1 MSKLSNEPGVPKR
14 TFKQKMKVFIFKNIV
29 NKWNSFKLKKIRGVD
44 VGFGCNINRKA
55 KIDGINPKGV
65 HLGDYVRVSQNALI
79 LAHDGYRDGAYVDTY
94 IGNHVNIGWG
104 AVINPG
110 LKIGNHVIIGANA
123 VVTKDV
129 PNNCIVAGNPAKIIK
144 LGIELNNHGAMI
156 NRGHRPSG
164 QTKEELL
171 NKN

>member
-1 MSKLSNEPGVPKR
+1 MDKVELGKPKR
-14 TFKQKMKVFIFKNIV
+14 TFKQKLKVRTFKFV
-29 NKWNSFKLKKIRGVD
+29 NKINSFYLRNIRGVD
-44 VGFGCNINRKA
+44 VGEGCNINRKA
-55 KIDGINPKGV
+55 KIDGVNPKGV

-79 LAHDGYRDGAYVDTY
+79 LAHDAYRDGAYVDTF

-129 PNNCIVAGNPAKIIK
+129 PDGCIVAGNPAKIIK
-144 LGIELNNHGAMI
+144 VNIKLNNRGAMI
-156 NRGHRPSG
+156 CRGERP
-164 QTKEELL
+164 
-171 NKN
+171 